1 LRWIIYDGNL
11 DSSLKCGTVIGL
23 PSMWQSRVRLAA
35 AVTVGAVALAAG
47 LVSAAPLFGG
57 GVQGTVAAIFFAL
70 IVFVVAL
77 VAPVGRRTDQV
88 VALPPAT
95 LPDRPSDFGFLKWW
109 EFRRAL
115 NRAREVTLAEAQG
128 EVLDGIRDRLRGEQ
142 GPQFREAEIVRRLEA
157 REREVYERF
166 GFHAKK

>member
-1 LRWIIYDGNL
+1 LEPW
-11 DSSLKCGTVIGL
+11 
-23 PSMWQSRVRLAA
+23 P
-35 AVTVGAVALAAG
+35 
-47 LVSAAPLFGG
+47 
-57 GVQGTVAAIFFAL
+57 
-70 IVFVVAL
+70 
-77 VAPVGRRTDQV
+77 
-88 VALPPAT
+88 T